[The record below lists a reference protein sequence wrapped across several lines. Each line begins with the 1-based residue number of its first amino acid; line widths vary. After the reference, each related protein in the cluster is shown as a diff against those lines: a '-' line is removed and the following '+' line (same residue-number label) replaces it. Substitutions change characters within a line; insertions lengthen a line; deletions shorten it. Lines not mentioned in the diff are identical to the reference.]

1 MVRALR
7 AVALALVGVVAAD
20 ESDSIFGRPAEVVG
34 VLYDKAVQSFSQL
47 SQMSHAAFDDE
58 FPHSEEKNHTD
69 GHHGWQGHHDWH
81 GHHGGHGHHNWMRA
95 RMQEMH
101 RCHHACDTNSTCHQL
116 CPDPLAPMLKGCSE
130 LPAIKDCHAKCSV
143 TADCDQC
150 PRFSSEWMNNKFA
163 RNPERAI
170 HMAEKKCPLFE
181 KVHACHKA
189 CPHGAHECHWK
200 CPKPFDCDH
209 DKKLDGHHGHQDG
222 EEHHGHHGDHDQKH
236 KGHHGHQDGEEH
248 QGHHG
253 HHGHHGHEEHAEEEH
268 HGDHEDGEHH
278 GHHHG
283 HHGHEDH
290 EQEKESVSDDF
301 IHI

>member
-20 ESDSIFGRPAEVVG
+20 EADSIFGRPAEVVG

-47 SQMSHAAFDDE
+47 SQMTHAAFDDE
-58 FPHSEEKNHTD
+58 FPHSEEKNRTH
-69 GHHGWQGHHDWH
+69 GHHGWHGHHDWQ

-101 RCHHACDTNSTCHQL
+101 KCHHACDTNSTCHQL

-130 LPAIKDCHAKCSV
+130 FPAIKDCHAKCTA

-189 CPHGAHECHWK
+189 CPHGDHECHWN
-200 CPKPFDCDH
+200 CPKAFDWDH
-209 DKKLDGHHGHQDG
+209 D
-222 EEHHGHHGDHDQKH
+222 KH
-236 KGHHGHQDGEEH
+236 KGHHGHHDDGEE
-248 QGHHG
+248 HHG

-268 HGDHEDGEHH
+268 RGDHKDGEHH

-283 HHGHEDH
+283 HHGHKDH
-290 EQEKESVSDDF
+290 EQEKESVSDDS